1 MVLFLFICIIINKN
15 KMKNLIKFIL
25 SLFKVNKKYLRKLI
39 QLNHVTLMYLSKV
52 LALINEYRKPINLP
66 ELR

>member
-1 MVLFLFICIIINKN
+1 MVLLFICIIINKN

-25 SLFKVNKKYLRKLI
+25 SLFKVKKNYLRKLI
-39 QLNHVTLMYLSKV
+39 QLNHVTPFESKV

>member
-1 MVLFLFICIIINKN
+1 
-15 KMKNLIKFIL
+15 MKNLIKFIL
-25 SLFKVNKKYLRKLI
+25 SLFKVNKNYLRKLI